1 MSRAY
6 RISVKESLSRHVQVE
21 DGVSSSLELL
31 PILEK
36 ERMRELLASELVARG
51 FTRDGQTAKRDEGG
65 GVTVEVGL
73 DDGQVTVSAEGHKAV
88 DLEAQR
94 TTVVDRDAGGM
105 EAKEAHL
112 RKAARESLERDAAAH
127 ESALQREVT
136 ARLEG
141 HLKDLREEL
150 DGAVNRVTAEALKQ
164 RARELG
170 EVQEIHEEPN
180 GSLTIKV
187 RV

>member
-1 MSRAY
+1 
-6 RISVKESLSRHVQVE
+6 
-21 DGVSSSLELL
+21 
-31 PILEK
+31 
-36 ERMRELLASELVARG
+36 MRELLANELVARG
-51 FTRDGQTAKRDEGG
+51 FTRVGQTARRDEGG

-73 DDGQVTVSAEGHKAV
+73 DDGQVTVSAEGHKEV
-88 DLEAQR
+88 DLEAHR
-94 TTVVDRDAGGM
+94 TTVVDRDAGGV

-112 RKAARESLERDAAAH
+112 RKTARESLERDAAAH

-136 ARLEG
+136 AKLEG
-141 HLKDLREEL
+141 PLKDLREEL